1 MIITLRQQCR
11 KHCCRYAKRI
21 LTPDITYTV
30 CIFSTCRREIKGN
43 AGDFY
48 EKKRTR
54 HRPACAVSLIIRVSG
69 KEQKLKRAFAGS
81 TAGTSIIAATSIFSV
96 AGAAI
101 KKKFVKTIWKNG
113 FLTTLQKNWN
123 ATNWTVKWKRQRKS
137 VHCAARIKLQ
147 SNINCKNEKNYM

>member
-1 MIITLRQQCR
+1 MKCHL
-11 KHCCRYAKRI
+11 YAKTAGSFSRPAH
-21 LTPDITYTV
+21 TCMNVYDYNPAATV
-30 CIFSTCRREIKGN
+30 PETLLPLCKAYINHIRYSIHRLHFYYSTCRREIKGN

-54 HRPACAVSLIIRVSG
+54 HRPACAVSLILRVSG

-123 ATNWTVKWKRQRKS
+123 AANWTVK
-137 VHCAARIKLQ
+137 
-147 SNINCKNEKNYM
+147 